1 LTNSDSEHTGQRTL
15 IPQSGLFDST
25 MIMVSILVERPVES
39 FAGIVLTALG
49 LPAYYFWKRK
59 ANPADPSR
67 DGGRR

>member
-1 LTNSDSEHTGQRTL
+1 
-15 IPQSGLFDST
+15 